1 MSVTSAFTVD
11 GYGLDE
17 ALEGINHSRTV
28 IIWDADDQTHI
39 KRLDSVTIS
48 YNRTT
53 AVVVID
59 LGSESWSR
67 CHGGNE
73 IVTTAMSEEF
83 ALVTYA

>member
-17 ALEGINHSRTV
+17 ALEGINHNRTV
-28 IIWDADDQTHI
+28 IIWDTDDQTFI
-39 KRLDSVTIS
+39 KHLDRVTIS

-59 LGSESWSR
+59 LGSDSWSR
-67 CHGGNE
+67 KHGGNE
-73 IVTTAMSEEF
+73 VVTVAMNEEF